1 MNVHGY
7 EFIWEDW
14 KNNSSSKTALTTKG
28 GKKYFLKRYTTPVA
42 PINNGSLTPK
52 AMELNQR
59 KFDKFVEIRSSI
71 NKEIRKFAASGGDI
85 IIPAAEFVDENAYVE
100 ASEWIENVVKDDDV
114 ENVLK
119 TLTPE
124 VKMNLLLTATGAL
137 KTIHAHNIIHS
148 DLKLKNILL
157 AKNMSGTYS
166 ARLIDFDNSY
176 FVGKLPDE
184 LVGDINYYSPE
195 LGAYKEVYEDAE
207 EDELPALGANLTTKS
222 DVFSMGLIFHY
233 YLTGEFVTF
242 SDLIPPL
249 QARAAAG
256 KSIFPWVVANTGGK
270 IVLNEA
276 KIANPFF
283 VQLINAMLA
292 KDYHERPDSSEVYMA
307 LKMKKLGPQY
317 DKFKPG
323 GATIGGGS
331 TGESTGGA
339 TVSTGSTS
347 GVSAG
352 PSIVKVAVS
361 PAMVSVDAGRTV
373 NLVPAVTATGG
384 ASLAVTW
391 SSSNPGVATVNASGT
406 VTGVAPGNAIIT
418 ATSAAD
424 ITKKGTCTVSVKAV
438 GITRPGVF
446 EEPWPEHSIEFNVD
460 KMRSRGI
467 LGLVREEQGGVKGYG
482 LYSDL
487 HQATTLFRKVEILI
501 AIGYAKKVEKRVVV
515 EPGEICEPYPEHGIV
530 FDEEAIRGKN
540 YVKVERNDATKT
552 YRFTDKNGV
561 VRDLNPQMCV
571 ILKLAKRV

>member
-85 IIPAAEFVDENAYVE
+85 IIPADEFIDENAYVE

-114 ENVLK
+114 EGVLK

-207 EDELPALGANLTTKS
+207 EDELPALGASLTTKS
-222 DVFSMGLIFHY
+222 DIFSLGLIFHY

-242 SDLIPPL
+242 ADLVPPL

-256 KSIFPWVVANTGGK
+256 KSIFPWVVVNTGGRV
-270 IVLNEA
+270 VLNEA

-292 KDYHERPDSSEVYMA
+292 KDYNERPDSSEVYMA
-307 LKMKKLGPQY
+307 LKLKKLGPKY

-323 GATIGGGS
+323 TTAVGGGS
-331 TGESTGGA
+331 TGGSTGG
-339 TVSTGSTS
+339 TS
-347 GVSAG
+347 ISGGTSSA
-352 PSIVKVAVS
+352 PSVLKVAIS
-361 PAMVSVDAGRTV
+361 PAVVALEAGQTM
-373 NLVPAVTATGG
+373 NLTPAVTVAGG
-384 ASLAVTW
+384 ASQAVTW
-391 SSSNPGVATVNASGT
+391 SSSNPAVVSVNASGMIT
-406 VTGVAPGNAIIT
+406 CVAPGNAIIM
-418 ATSAAD
+418 ATSSAD
-424 ITKKGTCTVSVKAV
+424 ATKKGTCSVTVKAV
-438 GITRPGVF
+438 GITRPGIF
-446 EEPWPEHSIEFNVD
+446 EEPWPDHNIEFNID
-460 KMRSRGI
+460 KMKSRGI
-467 LGLVREEQGGVKGYG
+467 LGLVREEQSGVKGYG

-530 FDEEAIRGKN
+530 FDEEAIRSKN

>member
-42 PINNGSLTPK
+42 PMNNGSLTPK

-59 KFDKFVEIRSSI
+59 RFDKFVEIRSSI

-85 IIPAAEFVDENAYVE
+85 IIPAAEFIDENAYVE

-114 ENVLK
+114 EGILK
-119 TLTPE
+119 TLTPD

-207 EDELPALGANLTTKS
+207 EDELPALGASLTTKS
-222 DVFSMGLIFHY
+222 DIFSLGLIFHY

-242 SDLIPPL
+242 ADLVPPL

-256 KSIFPWVVANTGGK
+256 KSIFPWVVANTGGR
-270 IVLNEA
+270 IVLNES
-276 KIANPFF
+276 KIGNPFF

-292 KDYHERPDSSEVYMA
+292 KDYRERPDSSEVYMA
-307 LKMKKLGPQY
+307 LKLKKLGPQY

-323 GATIGGGS
+323 SMATSSSGGASSGVTSS
-331 TGESTGGA
+331 TGAGA
-339 TVSTGSTS
+339 SVGAAPA
-347 GVSAG
+347 VLR
-352 PSIVKVAVS
+352 VAIS
-361 PAMVSVDAGRTV
+361 PAALNIDAGNSA
-373 NLVPAVTATGG
+373 NLVPAVTVSGG
-384 ASLAVTW
+384 ASQAVTW
-391 SSSNPGVATVNASGT
+391 TSSNPAVATVNASGT
-406 VTGVAPGNAIIT
+406 VTGVAPGNAFIT
-418 ATSAAD
+418 ATSSAD
-424 ITKKGTCTVSVKAV
+424 ATKKGTCNVTVRAI

-446 EEPWPEHSIEFNVD
+446 EEPWPDHNIEFNID
-460 KMRSRGI
+460 KMKSRGI
-467 LGLVREEQGGVKGYG
+467 LGLVREEQFGVKGYG

-487 HQATTLFRKVEILI
+487 HQATTLFRKVEILL

-530 FDEEAIRGKN
+530 FDEEAIRAKN

-552 YRFTDKNGV
+552 YRFTDKNGI